1 MNIDD
6 TLDIEEMVEH
16 YAIKCENEKKN
27 GSYGGDIE

>member
-16 YAIKCENEKKN
+16 ML
-27 GSYGGDIE
+27 